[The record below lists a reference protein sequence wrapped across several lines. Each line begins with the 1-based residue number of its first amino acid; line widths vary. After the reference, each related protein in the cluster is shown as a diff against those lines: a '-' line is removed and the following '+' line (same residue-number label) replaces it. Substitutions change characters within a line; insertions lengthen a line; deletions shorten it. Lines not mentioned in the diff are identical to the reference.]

1 MLATCVVVCCAWGEN
16 RPSMFGTIDCLKVRW
31 EARVSVSS
39 LTAICL
45 FHNPMVAVV
54 VFVAVVVV
62 VEQTLASNL
71 LSNTHSDVMHTNPPP
86 QTTPKRGSSF

>member
-1 MLATCVVVCCAWGEN
+1 MLVTCVVVCCAWGET

-45 FHNPMVAVV
+45 FHNPMVVAAVV
-54 VFVAVVVV
+54 AFVVV
-62 VEQTLASNL
+62 VE
-71 LSNTHSDVMHTNPPP
+71 
-86 QTTPKRGSSF
+86 